1 MPRTKQFDKE
11 HVLEK
16 AMELFWRKG
25 FHATSI
31 QDLVSFLE
39 ISRASLYD
47 TFGSKQD
54 LFLESL
60 AKYRTMNEAR
70 MGKLLEKEIP
80 VKEFL
85 GLFLQ
90 KAIDESMDDEYQKGC
105 FYVNCAVELASQD
118 EVIAKLMQENLERN
132 EHFFTQLIKKGQEG
146 GEISTSK
153 NSLALGRFFFSTLS
167 GLKVLAKTT
176 KDVSVLLDVKNVALS
191 VLD

>member
-11 HVLEK
+11 QVLEK

-31 QDLVSFLE
+31 QDLVSFLG
-39 ISRASLYD
+39 ISRASMYD
-47 TFGSKQD
+47 TFGGKQD

-60 AKYRTMNEAR
+60 AKYRSKNEVR
-70 MGKLLEKEIP
+70 MGKLLEREIP
-80 VKEFL
+80 AKEFL
-85 GLFLQ
+85 ELFLQ
-90 KAIDESMDDEYQKGC
+90 NAIDESMDDEHQKGC

-118 EVIAKLMQENLERN
+118 EVIAKLVQENLKRN
-132 EHFFTQLIKKGQEG
+132 EQLFTQLIQKGQEK
-146 GEISTSK
+146 GEISTAK
-153 NSLALGRFFFSTLS
+153 NPLALGRFFFSTLS

-176 KDVSVLLDVKNVALS
+176 KDVSVLLDVKKVALS